1 MGHEPMITEEATERF
16 FCYDCEDYH
25 HGKPYFTM
33 IAATKRDPGA
43 FLCKECFA
51 GLEKRGYVPD
61 SE

>member
-1 MGHEPMITEEATERF
+1 MGNEPMITEEATERF

>member
-1 MGHEPMITEEATERF
+1 MITEEATERF